1 MTHHRVD
8 FNRKA
13 NQVQGMPNRPCRP
26 DADLRW
32 IWQTLLPDTPFP
44 TCGAATDAAK
54 PRANEQADTP
64 RPNAEEFDPSS
75 QNRG

>member
-1 MTHHRVD
+1 V
-8 FNRKA
+8 
-13 NQVQGMPNRPCRP
+13 PNRPCKP

-44 TCGAATDAAK
+44 TCGAAQDADTAKSPANERVDAA
-54 PRANEQADTP
+54 PPD
-64 RPNAEEFDPSS
+64 AEEFDPSS